1 METLIEKAMRIRAFM
16 EKMSVKMDDIEI
28 LEAPEV
34 CKHWKVGE
42 AVVEGDRR
50 FYAPTGKLYKVR
62 EGMGHT
68 TQADWTPDITPAMW
82 AVVALPTEEGT
93 KENPIE
99 AVRGMDYTYGLYY
112 IDPEDGN
119 VYLCQR
125 TGEADGGVINL
136 QFMPHEVVGHYF
148 VLAE

>member
-1 METLIEKAMRIRAFM
+1 METKIEQARRIRAFM
-16 EKMSVKMDDIEI
+16 EKMSDKMDDEEI

-42 AVVEGDRR
+42 TVVEGDRR

-62 EGMGHT
+62 EGQGHT

-82 AVVALPTEEGT
+82 AVVALPAEEGT
-93 KENPIE
+93 KDAPIE
-99 AVRGMDYTYGLYY
+99 AARGMEYEYGLYY
-112 IDPEDGN
+112 LDPEDGKI
-119 VYLCQR
+119 YLCER
-125 TGEADGGVINL
+125 TGEVAGGKIVL
-136 QFMPHEVVGHYF
+136 HFMPHELIGNYF